1 MFFDSGASA
10 GSVGDV
16 SDEGG
21 LEVVGTAA
29 GHELGRGVAGQDGP
43 GVHQGDAVAAQGLV
57 HEVSGDEDRDALA
70 AGEVDQELPELVA
83 GDGVDT
89 GGGLIEQKH
98 VGLVQNGDSQGQPL
112 LEPQGKLLRGRFEMG
127 AEAEP
132 IDKLVDPGAG
142 HGRGGG

>member
-1 MFFDSGASA
+1 MKAF
-10 GSVGDV
+10 
-16 SDEGG
+16 

-29 GHELGRGVAGQDGP
+29 GHELGRGVAGQYGP

-83 GDGVDT
+83 GDGVDP
-89 GGGLIEQKH
+89 GGGLIEQEH
-98 VGLVQNGDSQGQPL
+98 VGLVQNGDGQGQPL
-112 LEPQGKLLRGRFEMG
+112 LEPQGKLLRGGFEMG

-132 IDKLVDPGAG
+132 IDKFVDPGAARSR
-142 HGRGGG
+142 GRLKMRVWSSRF